1 MSTLRQET
9 VGRRRMVVVRRP
21 HTFLLEVEEM
31 VGVVV
36 VKCVEEGAVPKPLLK
51 VEACGRVVGGG
62 EGVRVR
68 VGRVG
73 GCEEVRCT
81 LSYPS
86 TNYTQTLV
94 QRLASSGAREGGGEV
109 LGALLILLI
118 LVL

>member
-1 MSTLRQET
+1 
-9 VGRRRMVVVRRP
+9 MVVVRRP

-36 VKCVEEGAVPKPLLK
+36 VRCREEGAVPSPLLS

-86 TNYTQTLV
+86 TNFTQSLV
-94 QRLASSGAREGGGEV
+94 QRLAFSGARGGGGGV
-109 LGALLILLI
+109 LCALLILLSY
-118 LVL
+118 VL